1 MLKWI
6 LSLFKTRSLEAVLD
20 ETRKIKVSGV
30 VFTIRKINPLH
41 YLDGSKII
49 QQQYDIYK
57 SNKEEVLSDVNSKKM
72 KEFFSQFLVAS
83 VVHPNLSL
91 KDDGSGIYV
100 EKMFVDWDMCMKLYS
115 EVMLFTYGKKK
126 LQLNTLAEKKS

>member
-1 MLKWI
+1 MMFGWFKGKI
-6 LSLFKTRSLEAVLD
+6 LESVLD
-20 ETRKIKVSGV
+20 ETRKVKVSGV

-57 SNKEEVLSDVNSKKM
+57 SGKNDQNDEVSTKKM

-83 VVHPNLSL
+83 VVHPKLSL
-91 KDDGSGIYV
+91 KDDGSGIFV
-100 EKMFVDWDMCMKLYS
+100 EKMFVDWEMCMKIYS

-126 LQLNTLAEKKS
+126 FKLNTSLEKNL

>member
-1 MLKWI
+1 MMFGW
-6 LSLFKTRSLEAVLD
+6 FKGKTLESVLD
-20 ETRKIKVSGV
+20 ETRKVKVSGV

-57 SNKEEVLSDVNSKKM
+57 SGKNDQNDEVSTKKM

-83 VVHPNLSL
+83 VVHPKLSL
-91 KDDGSGIYV
+91 KDDGSGIFV
-100 EKMFVDWDMCMKLYS
+100 EKMFVDWEMCMKIYS

-126 LQLNTLAEKKS
+126 FKLNTSLEKNL